1 MTQAAE
7 YSVMLAT
14 CEPMGWH
21 MRPAGMLVSIAKMF
35 ESDIVV
41 KFGKKIASAKSL
53 LEILMLGAGRGAK
66 IYVSARGRDAQLA
79 IKAIRNTFST
89 ASATASKAAS
99 QPSRNG
105 DTHQGKNS
113 RKEDRVK
120 VGSAPARKAP
130 APVSIPTTFI
140 WTATPESKQVFLA
153 GDFNG
158 WDPQSSP
165 MTRRANKFS
174 KSIKLAPGQYQY
186 KFLVDGVWHADQSA
200 PLTVSNL
207 GSTNNIIHV

>member
-1 MTQAAE
+1 MTQVAKD
-7 YSVMLAT
+7 SVMLAA

-21 MRPAGMLVSIAKMF
+21 LRPAGMLVNIAKMF

-53 LEILMLGAGRGAK
+53 LDILTLGAGRGAK

-89 ASATASKAAS
+89 ASSTNSKAAS
-99 QPSRNG
+99 QPSRRG
-105 DTHQGKNS
+105 EAPQGKS
-113 RKEDRVK
+113 SSKEDRMK

-130 APVSIPTTFI
+130 SPAIIPTTFI

-186 KFLVDGVWHADQSA
+186 KFLVDGVWHADPSA
-200 PLTVSNL
+200 PLAVSSL
-207 GSTNNIIHV
+207 GSTNNVIYV